1 MDSGFV
7 TAETAVVLPA
17 LITLMA
23 MLIWGVLT
31 AAAQLR
37 CIDAARVAARAAAR
51 GDGNAVELAQ
61 SVAPSGAVVQVVESA
76 DTVRV
81 QVEARSPGL
90 GRLGTALSMQV
101 SADAVA
107 TREDNVGREAP

>member
-1 MDSGFV
+1 
-7 TAETAVVLPA
+7 VVLPS
-17 LITLMA
+17 LILLMA

-31 AAAQLR
+31 ASAQLR

-51 GDGNAVELAQ
+51 GDGNAVALAQ
-61 SVAPSGAVVQVVESA
+61 SVAPGGAAVQLVESA

-81 QVEARSPGL
+81 QVEARSLGL
-90 GRLGTALSMQV
+90 GQLASVLSVEV

-107 TREDNVGREAP
+107 AREDNLGRTVE

>member
-1 MDSGFV
+1 M
-7 TAETAVVLPA
+7 TAETAVVLPT
-17 LITLMA
+17 LVLLMA

-51 GDGNAVELAQ
+51 GDGNAVDLAQ
-61 SVAPSGAVVQVVESA
+61 AVAPPGAAVEVVASA

-81 QVEARSPGL
+81 QVAANSPGL
-90 GRLGTALSMQV
+90 GRLAPVLSLRV

-107 TREDNVGREAP
+107 TREDTVGREAL